1 MEDEQDAADVARVLA
16 GEVQQF
22 EAIVARWQ
30 KPVLNL
36 CFRFVRDEARAEEL
50 AQEALL
56 KCFRS
61 LAQWRRDA
69 RFSTWLFSIALSVC
83 RSHMRRFEPLRDALG
98 AATLEHLAIEPHDE
112 RVASE
117 QRAEKIR
124 NAVAGLP
131 PLYREPLVV
140 YYFHDEDLAS
150 TARILGVGEGTL
162 KARLHRAREAL
173 RNVLKDLR

>member
-16 GEVQQF
+16 GEAQRF
-22 EAIVARWQ
+22 EPIVARWQ

-36 CFRFVRDEARAEEL
+36 CWRFVRDEGRAEEL
-50 AQEALL
+50 AQEAFL

-61 LAQWRRDA
+61 LGQWRRDA
-69 RFSTWLFSIALSVC
+69 RFSTWLFSIAISVC
-83 RSHMRRFEPLRDALG
+83 RSHLRRFEPLRDALG
-98 AATLEHLAIEPHDE
+98 AAMLEELATEPHDE
-112 RVASE
+112 RVAAG
-117 QRAEKIR
+117 QRAERIR
-124 NAVAGLP
+124 KAVADLP

-150 TARILGVGEGTL
+150 TARILDVGEGTL

-173 RNVLKDLR
+173 RKVLKDLQ

>member
-1 MEDEQDAADVARVLA
+1 MHEEPDEADVARVLA
-16 GEVQQF
+16 GEVQRF
-22 EAIVARWQ
+22 EPIVGRWQ

-36 CFRFVRDEARAEEL
+36 CWRFVRDEGRAEEL
-50 AQEALL
+50 AQEVFL
-56 KCFRS
+56 KCFRNLS
-61 LAQWRRDA
+61 QWRRDA
-69 RFSTWLFSIALSVC
+69 RFSTWLFSIAISVC
-83 RSHMRRFEPLRDALG
+83 RSHLRRFEPLRDALD
-98 AATLEHLAIEPHDE
+98 AAVLAEMGTEPHDE
-112 RVASE
+112 RIANE

-124 NAVAGLP
+124 KAVDELP

-150 TARILGVGEGTL
+150 TARILDVGEGTL